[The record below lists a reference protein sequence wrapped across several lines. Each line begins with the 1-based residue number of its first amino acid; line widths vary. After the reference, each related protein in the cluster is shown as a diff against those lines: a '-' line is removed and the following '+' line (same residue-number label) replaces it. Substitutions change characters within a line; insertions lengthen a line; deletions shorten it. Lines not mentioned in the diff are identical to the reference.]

1 MSLEHWF
8 TVNFKNAKNDAE
20 RTYYKGFWEGY
31 VAYHD
36 ANVDRVEKTK
46 RHKVDLQWANDKEV
60 KVMLDP
66 LLNPEDNPVTYT
78 LPAVVT
84 AAAAS
89 SDPPLPPP
97 PKRQTVFASGE
108 NF

>member
-1 MSLEHWF
+1 MPFEHWF
-8 TVNFKNAKNDAE
+8 TVNFKTPQKDD
-20 RTYYKGFWEGY
+20 TKKQYYEGFWEGY

-36 ANVDRVEKTK
+36 ANVDRAEKDK
-46 RHKVDLQWANDKEV
+46 HHKVKFDWVDEFNV
-60 KVMLDP
+60 NVMLDP
-66 LLNPEDNPVTYT
+66 LLNPQEDGEMITYS

-97 PKRQTVFASGE
+97 PKR
-108 NF
+108 

>member
-1 MSLEHWF
+1 MPFEHWF
-8 TVNFKNAKNDAE
+8 TVNFKTPQKDD
-20 RTYYKGFWEGY
+20 TKKQYYEGFWEGY

-36 ANVDRVEKTK
+36 VNVDRAEKDK
-46 RHKVDLQWANDKEV
+46 HHKVKFDWVDEFNV

-66 LLNPEDNPVTYT
+66 LLNPEDSVVTYT

-97 PKRQTVFASGE
+97 PKR
-108 NF
+108 

>member
-1 MSLEHWF
+1 MSFERWF
-8 TVNFKNAKNDAE
+8 TVNFKTPKTSQE
-20 RTYYKGFWEGY
+20 EKKFYEGFWEGY

-36 ANVDRVEKTK
+36 ANVDRVEKVRGHSLK
-46 RHKVDLQWANDKEV
+46 FDWANDTTV
-60 KVMLDP
+60 NVMLDP
-66 LLNPEDNPVTYT
+66 LLNPQRDGETVTYT

-97 PKRQTVFASGE
+97 PKR
-108 NF
+108 